1 MLRGFGGAAL
11 RGRILDTL
19 LGGSEGGMAMPGAGR
34 TGSFEFAVEP
44 HSDDYRPDDDRWR
57 DQVAGLYSALQ
68 DEVDVSQRGS
78 AVAGT
83 KGALDSFVLALGSA
97 GAFTASVECLRAWL
111 GRDRSRRIDVRWDE
125 NGTERFVTLTGDAID
140 VDSVREIA
148 RDAAQRVGG
157 PAWPASTA
165 PS

>member
-1 MLRGFGGAAL
+1 MS
-11 RGRILDTL
+11 D
-19 LGGSEGGMAMPGAGR
+19 AGT
-34 TGSFEFAVEP
+34 TGSFEFAIEP
-44 HSDDYRPDDDRWR
+44 RSDDYRPDDDRWR
-57 DQVAGLYSALQ
+57 DQVVGLYSALHEQ
-68 DEVDVSQRGS
+68 VDVVQRGR
-78 AVAGT
+78 AAAGT
-83 KGALDSFVLALGSA
+83 KGMLDEFVVALGSA
-97 GAFTASVECLRAWL
+97 GAFTATVECFRAWL

-148 RDAAQRVGG
+148 RAAARRVGG